1 MMKNI
6 QVTIT
11 ITIEKR
17 DSKWIAVEN
26 TIRNNIND
34 QNVIN
39 KVVFGKSEECLYFHI
54 ITFLTKI
61 SYLNTFFPS
70 RQFFWIPCTRGVCP
84 YLY

>member
-39 KVVFGKSEECLYFHI
+39 KDVFGKSEECLYFHI

-70 RQFFWIPCTRGVCP
+70 R
-84 YLY
+84 